1 MAAST
6 PRKIKSAERTLALFE
21 LFSREQQPFTVGRI
35 AKGLGIP
42 QPSVSMLL
50 RNLLKLGYLEYDAH
64 HRTFAPSI
72 RVALLG
78 SWIDRRFGDA
88 GAIGARLNELQ
99 RRLGFTAF
107 IAIQN
112 GAAAQYVLA
121 QTSDEPDRL
130 DISSGMYR
138 SLTCSAAG
146 RALLSL
152 LPDAEIR
159 SWVRRCNAEAT
170 EDRFRVGEADFIA
183 MMHRARA
190 EGYAETNGDSVPTLS
205 AVAMTIVSPMGGTP
219 LAVGVG
225 GPTARIRT
233 DKDAVLAALDQF
245 VSGFARPSPAVS
257 PAPRSPYR
265 RAAHGLADRARMA
278 SVA

>member
-35 AKGLGIP
+35 AKGMGIP

-50 RNLLKLGYLEYDAH
+50 RNLLELGYLEYDAH
-64 HRTFAPSI
+64 SRTFTPSI

-88 GAIGARLNELQ
+88 GAIGARLDELY
-99 RRLGFTAF
+99 RKVGFTSF
-107 IAIQN
+107 IGIQN
-112 GAAAQYVLA
+112 GAAAQYVLT
-121 QTSDEPDRL
+121 QTSDARDRL

-138 SLTCSAAG
+138 SLTCSAMG

-152 LPDAEIR
+152 LPDAEVG

-170 EDRFRVGEADFIA
+170 EERLRVREADFIA
-183 MMHRARA
+183 LMHRARA
-190 EGYAETNGDSVPTLS
+190 QGYAETDGDSIPTLS
-205 AVAMTIVSPMGGTP
+205 AFSLAIASPMGGTP

-225 GPTARIRT
+225 GPSAQIHAAKGQVLTALNEFAANFGRPGVAGPQAT
-233 DKDAVLAALDQF
+233 DRRDGHVRLA
-245 VSGFARPSPAVS
+245 S
-257 PAPRSPYR
+257 
-265 RAAHGLADRARMA
+265 AA
-278 SVA
+278 

>member
-1 MAAST
+1 MTAST

-50 RNLLKLGYLEYDAH
+50 RNLLKLGYLEYDAY

-88 GAIGARLNELQ
+88 GAISARLNELQ
-99 RRLGFTAF
+99 RKLGFTAF

-112 GAAAQYVLA
+112 DAAAQYVLT

-152 LPDAEIR
+152 LTDVDIR
-159 SWVRRCNAEAT
+159 SWVRRCNAETT
-170 EDRFRVGEADFIA
+170 EDRFRVVEADFMGI
-183 MMHRARA
+183 MQRARA
-190 EGYAETNGDSVPTLS
+190 AGYAETNGDSVPTLS

-225 GPTARIRT
+225 GPTAKIRADRDVVVST
-233 DKDAVLAALDQF
+233 LNQF
-245 VSGFARPSPAVS
+245 VGGFARPSPAVS
-257 PAPRSPYR
+257 AAPRSPYR
-265 RAAHGLADRARMA
+265 CAAGGGGERAPMV